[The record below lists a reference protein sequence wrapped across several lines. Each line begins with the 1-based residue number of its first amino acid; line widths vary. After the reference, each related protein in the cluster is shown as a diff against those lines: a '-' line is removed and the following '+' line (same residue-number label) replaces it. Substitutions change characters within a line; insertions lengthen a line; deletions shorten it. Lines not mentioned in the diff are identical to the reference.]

1 MSKRQCPFENT
12 CLPQLK
18 IHISNK
24 QYNLNDE
31 NKMSK
36 IHVKTLQM
44 LFNGMRKLNPSLPKI
59 KQIPSSSDIEDQCIA
74 TNISEYC
81 SLCHELNV
89 TENKCSFCDKWICGE
104 CCGRCV
110 ICSDIFCV
118 THSAEMHP
126 HDPVVCFR
134 NCKCFNCFVALSR

>member
-36 IHVKTLQM
+36 IHGKLGYSKSFVLTTVFVLVKTLQM

-74 TNISEYC
+74 TVQLQIN
-81 SLCHELNV
+81 NV
-89 TENKCSFCDKWICGE
+89 YKSVNK
-104 CCGRCV
+104 
-110 ICSDIFCV
+110 
-118 THSAEMHP
+118 
-126 HDPVVCFR
+126 
-134 NCKCFNCFVALSR
+134 